1 MSKPQSRPESQPSLP
16 ERPASQP
23 EHQGQNQTSTTGPRR
38 LRDRV
43 EQLMAPL
50 YARLMAVLGLLL
62 LPIVIYSIIA
72 AYSAYREGRDQSIET
87 MRQLGEL
94 AASQDQSLTDSAERL
109 LMALTRAD
117 VVPNL
122 LLQTKNCV
130 ARMAAII
137 EGFKT
142 EYSYMGITDA
152 AGNVLCSSRAE
163 AVGLD
168 LADRPW
174 WQETRKSDEIIV
186 SDLIES
192 KLTGEPIVTVA
203 APLGDKK
210 PAFGG
215 VMFIGINANALMRQ
229 PGLPGDASAY
239 LIDRSGHA
247 MTMAGLVSL
256 TGQSPESLKAHPALR
271 GLPDSKQLAP
281 ALEESDLRQ
290 FAGRGLDGQQRIYV
304 VTPLEGSR
312 LLTLVGLPESRLL
325 SSARQN
331 LWRAVIVPVTM
342 MIWALLLAALAGHFM
357 VARSLRSL
365 SRTAR
370 ALRRGD
376 YSARPPVRRGPQEM
390 RQLAETLT
398 ALAERISQHEQ
409 SLSRSIEQKDAML
422 KEIHHRIKNNLQV
435 VTSLMSLQAGR
446 LRDPVAM
453 AALADLQRR
462 VRSLS
467 LLHKHLYEGD
477 DLRYLD
483 FGQFVSELCQMVKES
498 CGPAAQNIAISVDI
512 PPIPLDP
519 DRAVPVALLITEA
532 LSNALRHGFPAGA
545 RGKVTIGL
553 TADADGKATITIAD
567 DGIGWVS
574 TAGEEGAA
582 SERAQSMG
590 MSLMQVFARQLGGEL
605 EVAGPPGAIIRF
617 SFALA

>member
-1 MSKPQSRPESQPSLP
+1 
-16 ERPASQP
+16 
-23 EHQGQNQTSTTGPRR
+23 
-38 LRDRV
+38 
-43 EQLMAPL
+43 
-50 YARLMAVLGLLL
+50 
-62 LPIVIYSIIA
+62 
-72 AYSAYREGRDQSIET
+72 

-130 ARMAAII
+130 ARMAAIV

-174 WQETRKSDEIIV
+174 WQEARKSNEIIV

-192 KLTGEPIVTVA
+192 KLTQEPIVTVA

-256 TGQSPESLKAHPALR
+256 TGQSPDSLKAHPVLR
-271 GLPDSKQLAP
+271 GLPDPKQLAP

-304 VTPLEGSR
+304 VTPLQGSR

-376 YSARPPVRRGPQEM
+376 YSARPPLRRGPQEM

-483 FGQFVSELCQMVKES
+483 FGQFVSELCQMVK
-498 CGPAAQNIAISVDI
+498 N
-512 PPIPLDP
+512 
-519 DRAVPVALLITEA
+519 
-532 LSNALRHGFPAGA
+532 PAG
-545 RGKVTIGL
+545 RPRRTSPSRWTFRPFLSIPTVPCP
-553 TADADGKATITIAD
+553 
-567 DGIGWVS
+567 WPCS
-574 TAGEEGAA
+574 
-582 SERAQSMG
+582 SPR
-590 MSLMQVFARQLGGEL
+590 R
-605 EVAGPPGAIIRF
+605 
-617 SFALA
+617 

>member
-1 MSKPQSRPESQPSLP
+1 MSKRQARPDSQPWLP
-16 ERPASQP
+16 ERPLSVDAQAP
-23 EHQGQNQTSTTGPRR
+23 IAGPRR

-43 EQLMAPL
+43 ELLMAPL

-72 AYSAYREGRDQSIET
+72 AYGAYREGRAQSVEA

-94 AASQDQSLTDSAERL
+94 AASQDQSLTDSAKRL
-109 LMALTRAD
+109 LTALTRAN

-122 LLQTKNCV
+122 LLQSSSCV
-130 ARMAAII
+130 ARMAAIV

-152 AGNVLCSSRAE
+152 LGHVLCSSRAD

-168 LADRPW
+168 ISDRPW
-174 WQETRKSDEIIV
+174 WQETRRTNEVFV

-203 APLGDKK
+203 APLGDKH

-215 VMFIGINANALMRQ
+215 VMFIGIDAHALTRQ

-247 MTMAGLVSL
+247 MTSAGLVSL
-256 TGQSPESLKAHPALR
+256 ADLSPESLKTHPALG
-271 GLPDSKQLAP
+271 GLPDAKQLAP
-281 ALEESDLRQ
+281 APEGGGIRQ
-290 FAGRGLDGQQRIYV
+290 FAGRGLDGRQRIYV
-304 VTPLEGSR
+304 VTPLQGSR

-325 SSARQN
+325 NSARQN
-331 LWRAVIVPVTM
+331 LWRAVIVPVAM
-342 MIWALLLAALAGHFM
+342 MVWALLLAALAGHFM

-365 SRTAR
+365 SRRAR

-376 YSARPPVRRGPQEM
+376 YSPRPPLRRGPQEM

-398 ALAERISQHEQ
+398 ALAERISRHEQ

-483 FGQFVSELCQMVKES
+483 FGRFVTELCQMVKES
-498 CGPAAQNIAISVDI
+498 CGPAAQNVAIEVDI

-545 RGKVTIGL
+545 RGQVTIGL
-553 TADADGKATITIAD
+553 TADADGKATIAIAD
-567 DGIGWVS
+567 DGVGWLS

-582 SERAQSMG
+582 PERVQSMG

-605 EVAGPPGAIIRF
+605 EVGGPPGATIRF

>member
-1 MSKPQSRPESQPSLP
+1 MSKPQGRLDSQPWLP
-16 ERPASQP
+16 ERPLSVDAQAP
-23 EHQGQNQTSTTGPRR
+23 IAGPRR

-72 AYSAYREGRDQSIET
+72 AYGAYREGRAQSVEA

-94 AASQDQSLTDSAERL
+94 AASQDQSLTDLAKRL
-109 LMALTRAD
+109 LTALTRAN

-122 LLQTKNCV
+122 LLQSSSCV
-130 ARMAAII
+130 ARMAAIV

-152 AGNVLCSSRAE
+152 LGHVLCSSRAD

-168 LADRPW
+168 ISDRPW
-174 WQETRKSDEIIV
+174 WQETRRTNEVFV

-192 KLTGEPIVTVA
+192 RLTGEPIVTVA
-203 APLGDKK
+203 APLGDKH

-215 VMFIGINANALMRQ
+215 VMFIGIDAHALTRQ

-247 MTMAGLVSL
+247 MTSAGLVSL
-256 TGQSPESLKAHPALR
+256 ADLSPESLKTHPALG
-271 GLPDSKQLAP
+271 GLPDAKQLAP
-281 ALEESDLRQ
+281 APEGGGIRQ
-290 FAGRGLDGQQRIYV
+290 FAGRGLDGRQRIYV
-304 VTPLEGSR
+304 VTPLQGSR

-325 SSARQN
+325 NSARQN
-331 LWRAVIVPVTM
+331 LWRAVIVPVAM
-342 MIWALLLAALAGHFM
+342 MVWALLLAALAGHFM

-365 SRTAR
+365 SRRAR

-376 YSARPPVRRGPQEM
+376 YSPRPPLRRGPQEM

-398 ALAERISQHEQ
+398 ALAERISRHEQ

-483 FGQFVSELCQMVKES
+483 FGRFVTELCQMVKES
-498 CGPAAQNIAISVDI
+498 CGPAAQNVAIEVDI

-545 RGKVTIGL
+545 RGQVTIGL
-553 TADADGKATITIAD
+553 TADADGKATIAIAD
-567 DGIGWVS
+567 DGVGWLS

-582 SERAQSMG
+582 PERVQSMG

-605 EVAGPPGAIIRF
+605 EVGGPPGATIRF

>member
-1 MSKPQSRPESQPSLP
+1 MSKPQGRPDSSPSAKDHRP
-16 ERPASQP
+16 PPDETSSPPARPA
-23 EHQGQNQTSTTGPRR
+23 R

-43 EQLMAPL
+43 GQLMAPL

-72 AYSAYREGRDQSIET
+72 AYDAYRHGQAQSVET
-87 MRQLGEL
+87 MAQLGEL
-94 AASQDQSLTDSAERL
+94 AASQDQSLTDSAKKL
-109 LMALTRAD
+109 LTALTRAD
-117 VVPNL
+117 VVPIL
-122 LLQTKNCV
+122 LLQTKNCA
-130 ARMAAII
+130 ARMGAMV
-137 EGFKT
+137 EGFKA
-142 EYSYMGITDA
+142 EYIYIGITDA
-152 AGNVLCSSRAE
+152 LGHILCSSRSE

-168 LADRPW
+168 ISDRPW
-174 WQETRKSDEIIV
+174 WQQTRASREIVV

-192 KLTGEPIVTVA
+192 KLTGSPVVTVA
-203 APLGDKK
+203 APLGDTS

-215 VMFIGINANALMRQ
+215 VMFIGINAQALMRQ
-229 PGLPGDASAY
+229 PGLPADAKAY
-239 LIDRSGHA
+239 LIDHSGHA
-247 MTMAGLVSL
+247 MTLAGMVALADLSAD
-256 TGQSPESLKAHPALR
+256 SIKAHPTLG
-271 GLPDSKQLAP
+271 GLPEAKQLTP
-281 ALEESDLRQ
+281 ALEGGERQ
-290 FAGRGLDGQQRIYV
+290 FAAKGLDGQPRIYV
-304 VTPLEGSR
+304 ATPLQGSR

-331 LWRAVIVPVTM
+331 LWRAIVVPVAM
-342 MIWALLLAALAGHFM
+342 MLWALLLTALAGHFM

-376 YSARPPVRRGPQEM
+376 YSARPQLRGASLEM
-390 RQLAETLT
+390 RQLAETMT
-398 ALAERISQHEQ
+398 ALAERIAQHEQ

-453 AALADLQRR
+453 AALTDLQRR

-483 FGQFVSELCQMVKES
+483 FGLFVTELCQMVKES
-498 CGPAAQNIAISVDI
+498 CGPAAQNIAVSVDI

-545 RGKVTIGL
+545 RGQVSIGL

-567 DGIGWVS
+567 DGKGWVS
-574 TAGEEGAA
+574 TAGEEGTA

-605 EVAGPPGAIIRF
+605 EVGGPPGAIIRF